1 MNRNMVKLFIIILI
15 FSINIQNMLAIPPS
29 PESYWGY
36 ATINRVPAA
45 NRGGQKCFL

>member
-1 MNRNMVKLFIIILI
+1 MEEDIMNRNIAKLFIIFQILY
-15 FSINIQNMLAIPPS
+15 INIQTVSAIPPF

-45 NRGGQKCFL
+45 NGG